1 VQVILYYIMAG
12 AHEQAKHLA
21 KQMKLSNSEWTHVSR
36 HEQLQGI
43 RNGVL
48 LMYGTWRARENMDEF
63 MELARTREM
72 TILYIYD

>member
-1 VQVILYYIMAG
+1 MIRFYILAG
-12 AHEQAKHLA
+12 ANEQAKHLA
-21 KQMKLSNSEWTHVSR
+21 KQMKLSTNEWAYVSR

-43 RNGVL
+43 SNGVL

-63 MELARTREM
+63 MDLARTREM

>member
-1 VQVILYYIMAG
+1 MIRFHIFAG
-12 AHEQAKHLA
+12 ANEQAKHLA
-21 KQMKLSNSEWTHVSR
+21 KQMKLATSEWAYVSR